1 MIFRIIPPQII
12 NLCVRGTILCVGGR
26 SPGGIQ
32 YLRPANTVPSRGQQG
47 GEGEGSPPLGGRRSE
62 AQGVAGEAQRHRAR
76 RLHALR
82 PETSADY

>member
-32 YLRPANTVPSRGQQG
+32 YLRPANTLPSRGQQG

-62 AQGVAGEAQRHRAR
+62 AQRCWEVQWHRALH
-76 RLHALR
+76 LHALR
-82 PETSADY
+82 PEASAD